1 MRCEL
6 DIRQTRFDTEEELQ
20 QLVDLQNEVYRER
33 NLIFTVDTFK
43 RWYIENPFG
52 RVLSFNAFDGDKM
65 VAHYA
70 CIPTKLVFG
79 NSVVDGIHSMAT
91 VTHPDY
97 RGKGLFKT
105 LAKLTYDYAKEQGC
119 KFVIGVANANSFP
132 GFIKYF
138 DFKFISQLD
147 VKMGLGTKI
156 YPKREDMVRKYWDKD
171 SFDWRLGLCRADYS
185 LHGNSLLGPYNSFVQ
200 TYMGYYPDL
209 FLKMTNVID
218 KRWGFRPKLYVGFGA
233 KFKSLY
239 FKVPKFIKHS
249 PFNLI
254 FLDLTD
260 GELPEVTKD
269 NIFFQ
274 LFDFDVA

>member
-1 MRCEL
+1 MSL
-6 DIRQTRFDTEEELQ
+6 GIVIQQSRFDSDYEFE
-20 QLVDLQNEVYRER
+20 QLVDLQNTVYKER
-33 NLIFTVDTFK
+33 NFLFSAESFK
-43 RWYIENPFG
+43 QWYIANPNG
-52 RVLSFNAFDGDKM
+52 RVLSFNAFDSDKM

-70 CIPTKLVFG
+70 CIPTKMVFG
-79 NSVVDGIHSMAT
+79 DFVVEGVHSMAT

-105 LAKLTYDYAKEQGC
+105 LAKLTYDYAKDQGY

-138 DFKFISQLD
+138 NFKFIAQLE
-147 VKMGLGTKI
+147 VKIGFGTNI
-156 YPKREDMVRKYWDKD
+156 FPKKDDMVHKYWDKD
-171 SFDWRLGLCRADYS
+171 SFNWRLKRCRANYYQQGHS
-185 LHGNSLLGPYNSFVQ
+185 LIGQYNSLVQ
-200 TYMGYYPDL
+200 TYMGSFSES
-209 FLKMTNVID
+209 FLKDTNVTD
-218 KRWGFRPKLYVGFGA
+218 KHWGLRPKLYVGLGA

-239 FKVPKFIKHS
+239 FRVPKFIKHS

-254 FLDLTD
+254 FLDLTN